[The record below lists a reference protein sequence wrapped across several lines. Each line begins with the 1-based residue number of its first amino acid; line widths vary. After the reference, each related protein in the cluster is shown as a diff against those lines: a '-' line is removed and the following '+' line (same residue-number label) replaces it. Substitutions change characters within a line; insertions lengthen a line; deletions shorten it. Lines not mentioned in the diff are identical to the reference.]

1 MRRRTFIAGSL
12 ALLTAP
18 LAAKGQR
25 YLEGRRTTGRLVL
38 LP

>member
-1 MRRRTFIAGSL
+1 MMDRRMFIAGAVSL
-12 ALLTAP
+12 LAAP

-25 YLEGRRTTGRLVL
+25 YLEGRTTGRLVL